1 MPDSRF
7 GQQNENAVT
16 QPDASPPSAE
26 LAEEPSPAAFNRRLG
41 FGSSTAVV
49 IIDMCQAYFTEG
61 SPLDLGNRSSIDG
74 CVALVKAARAANLPV
89 LWTRVE
95 FEPGGSNG
103 GVFYRK
109 VGALESFDRGNPLA
123 DWLPELTPEA
133 NEAVITKQGA
143 SSFFGTDL
151 ADQLAQLGID
161 TLVMGGVSTSGCV
174 RATALDACQ
183 HNFIPIVVPEACGDR
198 KPATHEASL
207 FDLDAK
213 YADVEPLEAV
223 LSSLGA

>member
-1 MPDSRF
+1 MS
-7 GQQNENAVT
+7 
-16 QPDASPPSAE
+16 QPNS
-26 LAEEPSPAAFNRRLG
+26 AFNRRLG
-41 FGSSTAVV
+41 FGEHPAVV
-49 IIDMCQAYFTEG
+49 IVDMCQAYFTEG
-61 SPLDLGNRSSIDG
+61 SPLDLGGRSSIDG
-74 CVALVKAARAANLPV
+74 CVALVEAARAAGIPV

-123 DWLPELTPEA
+123 DWLPELTPIDSEP
-133 NEAVITKQGA
+133 VISKQAA
-143 SSFFGTDL
+143 SSFFDTDL
-151 ADQLAQLGID
+151 AERLAALGID
-161 TLVMGGVSTSGCV
+161 TMVMGGVSTSGCV

-198 KPATHEASL
+198 KAETHDGAL

-223 LSSLGA
+223 LEQLRN